1 MIRSLLI
8 VLIPAAA
15 SYAEMLPADSARGE
29 RLFESE
35 HCIECHS
42 VNGKGAHIAPDLGP
56 RLDRG
61 FTPATLA
68 STMWNHAPT
77 MWSAMRARN
86 VQAISIDNQAAADL
100 FAYFYS
106 ARFFERPG
114 DAGRGKRLFT
124 ERSCERCHGITEVR
138 NPAAR
143 PVSQWQSLGDPIAL
157 TAAMWNH
164 SASMGTELLRKG
176 MKWPQLTGQD
186 LADLLVYLR
195 NLAATKGLAAAF
207 QTTAGAGGKEL
218 FEKKHCVQCHRAGE
232 SGITWRL
239 QGKTLTD
246 LAAQMWDHGLR
257 MPAATMHLEPGEMR
271 EVLSY
276 VWAAQFFESTGD
288 AGRGKRVFAVK
299 RCAACHDSTSSGAP
313 SLRSGPR
320 SFSEITMVSALWRH
334 GPTMLSLMSDRKIPW
349 PRFDAKEMSDLI
361 AYLNTRQSH
370 DKLPNQ
376 YK

>member
-1 MIRSLLI
+1 MIRSLMI

-15 SYAEMLPADSARGE
+15 SLAQSLPADSARGE

-42 VNGKGAHIAPDLGP
+42 VNGKGAHTAPDLGR
-56 RLDRG
+56 RLDRD

-86 VQAISIDNQAAADL
+86 VQPVSVDGQAAADL

-106 ARFFERPG
+106 ARFFEKPG
-114 DAGRGKRLFT
+114 DAGRGKRLFA
-124 ERSCERCHGITEVR
+124 ERSCAQCHGITDVK

-176 MKWPQLTGQD
+176 IKRPELSGQD
-186 LADLLVYLR
+186 LTDLLVYLR
-195 NLAATKGLAAAF
+195 NLAATKDVASAF
-207 QTTAGAGGKEL
+207 QTTTGAGGEEL
-218 FEKKHCVQCHRAGE
+218 FEKKGCIQCHRTGE
-232 SGITWRL
+232 SHISSRL
-239 QGKTLTD
+239 KGETLTD
-246 LAAQMWDHGLR
+246 IAAHMWDHGLR
-257 MPAATMHLEPGEMR
+257 MPAATVHLEPGEMR

-276 VWAAQFFESTGD
+276 VWAAQFFESSGD
-288 AGRGKRVFAVK
+288 AGRGKRVFAAK
-299 RCAACHDSTSSGAP
+299 RCAECHDNTSSGAP
-313 SLRSGPR
+313 SLAHGTRGFSG
-320 SFSEITMVSALWRH
+320 ITMVSALWHH
-334 GPTMLSLMSDRKIPW
+334 GPTMLALMLERKMPW
-349 PRFDAKEMSDLI
+349 PRFDAREMSDLI
-361 AYLNTRQSH
+361 AYLNTRE
-370 DKLPNQ
+370 
-376 YK
+376 